1 MSSTKPIGVFDSGL
15 GGLTIVNA
23 IQKALSQE
31 KIIYFGDTAHLPY
44 GDKSK
49 KTIKK
54 YSYKIAK
61 FLVKKRCKLIV
72 IACNSASATAYNYLK
87 KKFPNVIVLDVISPL
102 ILHLKKDAF
111 LNSSIGVIGTSATI
125 NSGVYQRKISKT
137 NRKVKCLATPL
148 LVPLI
153 EENIKRNLSQPIID
167 NYLKSKQL
175 STINHLVLGCTHYP
189 LIKNQIKKYYNK
201 KVSIIDAPS
210 IMSSHVKKVLKK
222 KKIENKS
229 KIKPRHSFFVSDL
242 TSNFENS
249 TEKFLK
255 NKINLIEYKL

>member
-1 MSSTKPIGVFDSGL
+1 M
-15 GGLTIVNA
+15 
-23 IQKALSQE
+23 
-31 KIIYFGDTAHLPY
+31 
-44 GDKSK
+44 
-49 KTIKK
+49 
-54 YSYKIAK
+54 
-61 FLVKKRCKLIV
+61 
-72 IACNSASATAYNYLK
+72 
-87 KKFPNVIVLDVISPL
+87 
-102 ILHLKKDAF
+102 
-111 LNSSIGVIGTSATI
+111 
-125 NSGVYQRKISKT
+125 
-137 NRKVKCLATPL
+137 
-148 LVPLI
+148 
-153 EENIKRNLSQPIID
+153 
-167 NYLKSKQL
+167 

-242 TSNFENS
+242 TSNFENG